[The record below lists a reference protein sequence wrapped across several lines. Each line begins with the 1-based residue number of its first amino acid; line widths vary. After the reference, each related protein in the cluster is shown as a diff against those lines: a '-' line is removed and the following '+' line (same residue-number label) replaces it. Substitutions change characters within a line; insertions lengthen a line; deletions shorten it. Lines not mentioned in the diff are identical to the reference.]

1 MDEKSYKKL
10 LIFNI
15 LYKTEKQL
23 HIQFDKIDEYV
34 KNYNGIRCLLLLEYN
49 KIYDEIK
56 YVISEKKNYWKILT
70 FHVIILIKSVVK
82 EEKVCIKINLIQ
94 NIFK

>member
-34 KNYNGIRCLLLLEYN
+34 KNYNGIRYLLLLEYN
-49 KIYDEIK
+49 EIYEIK
-56 YVISEKKNYWKILT
+56 YVISEKKTIGKY
-70 FHVIILIKSVVK
+70 
-82 EEKVCIKINLIQ
+82 
-94 NIFK
+94 

>member
-1 MDEKSYKKL
+1 MILINNIFLDEKSYKKL

-23 HIQFDKIDEYV
+23 HIQFNKIDEYV

-56 YVISEKKNYWKILT
+56 YVISEKKKKTIGKY
-70 FHVIILIKSVVK
+70 
-82 EEKVCIKINLIQ
+82 
-94 NIFK
+94 